1 MWTVRLRPRHA
12 AAEASAQTQME
23 RLCLEGFLE
32 EWSKTDG
39 GSRMLGTHLSLAL
52 SHGLNRLTRLLVR
65 YSANVRVSTL
75 CQALGIQ
82 QRKHPPAWNLGSSGG
97 QDDGGGGDR
106 QRKGTCDVHCGKTAK
121 QGKWVLEHR
130 EGIPII
136 VHIYA
141 REIYRIQ
148 ANCQGPVL
156 SNAPLWWPAA
166 KGRPEGG

>member
-1 MWTVRLRPRHA
+1 MWTVWLRPRHA
-12 AAEASAQTQME
+12 GTEASTQTQME

-39 GSRMLGTHLSLAL
+39 GSACWALTCSWHSLTASTDSL
-52 SHGLNRLTRLLVR
+52 VHSVSH
-65 YSANVRVSTL
+65 SANVRVSTL

-82 QRKHPPAWNLGSSGG
+82 QRKRPPAWNLGSSGG

-106 QRKGTCDVHCGKTAK
+106 QRKGTCDVRCGKTAK

-130 EGIPII
+130 EGSPVI

-166 KGRPEGG
+166 KGRPEAG